1 MGVVLV
7 GMASV
12 NVALAFGPPAMP
24 TTGIGPNC
32 ASDVRQTLHSV
43 CPAASSKALS
53 ALRFSGLSTISGVL
67 RVRKNLAV
75 ASRTCLASAAQGAGE
90 AQRFRSFAL
99 LEIAAGN
106 GELTLKEVRAAAQE
120 LVALPGELSTLD
132 MMAALGACFVS
143 ADVSVEGMELADV
156 WSLVKE
162 FEARGVKPN
171 TMTCTHMMG
180 VCVHF
185 AAAGRAGQ
193 KEALAILD
201 WTRASSLQLDH
212 VLLAQVMDVCAKAA
226 MHGGSETLQ
235 VLREVLE
242 YGRNLDPPVKN
253 NVVTYTSMLDA
264 LAKAIL
270 CSKASLDDVD
280 AAWGMMLADGVLP
293 NCRSYSAMLTAC
305 ANAAVVRRRP
315 TAQAAWS
322 KWCSSCL
329 LSLNGAPLACSAFW
343 PRLPPCLLASRAC
356 RGNKCF

>member
-1 MGVVLV
+1 
-7 GMASV
+7 
-12 NVALAFGPPAMP
+12 
-24 TTGIGPNC
+24 
-32 ASDVRQTLHSV
+32 
-43 CPAASSKALS
+43 
-53 ALRFSGLSTISGVL
+53 
-67 RVRKNLAV
+67 
-75 ASRTCLASAAQGAGE
+75 
-90 AQRFRSFAL
+90 
-99 LEIAAGN
+99 
-106 GELTLKEVRAAAQE
+106 
-120 LVALPGELSTLD
+120 
-132 MMAALGACFVS
+132 
-143 ADVSVEGMELADV
+143 
-156 WSLVKE
+156 
-162 FEARGVKPN
+162 
-171 TMTCTHMMG
+171 